1 MFAEGPVHIPF
12 SLSLSVVGQH
22 AHDEHWYRCSSNS
35 YIPPFKLRINRTSIL
50 LRNHVLQ
57 PSEPTPD
64 TPADVLPENGCIPM
78 V

>member
-12 SLSLSVVGQH
+12 SLSLSVVVQH
-22 AHDEHWYRCSSNS
+22 AHDEHRYRCGSNS
-35 YIPPFKLRINRTSIL
+35 YIPPSKLRINRTS
-50 LRNHVLQ
+50 LRDHVLQ